1 MTPVVWIAI
10 GLAGVAFCVWTGW
23 PLYNIYKTRRQGA
36 DVAEGQAYFKAKA
49 RAGRARAATSP
60 PEKASPGRQ
69 DTGQPAESDPAAP
82 TRPLDGGSDGRL
94 HRRHLRGA
102 SRSGRAGEAG
112 I

>member
-49 RAGRARAATSP
+49 KARTERAQAATGP
-60 PEKASPGRQ
+60 AEEARPGAQ
-69 DTGQPAESDPAAP
+69 NTGQPAKSDPAAP
-82 TRPLDGGSDGRL
+82 PSRDWTR
-94 HRRHLRGA
+94 
-102 SRSGRAGEAG
+102 
-112 I
+112 